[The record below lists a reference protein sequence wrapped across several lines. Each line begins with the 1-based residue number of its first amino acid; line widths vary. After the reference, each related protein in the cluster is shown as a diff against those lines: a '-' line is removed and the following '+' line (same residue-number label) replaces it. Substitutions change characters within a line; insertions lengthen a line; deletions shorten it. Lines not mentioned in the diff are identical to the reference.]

1 MTTPAGILHPLN
13 FTILSF
19 SEEEHDYHF
28 HVEAQDPNV
37 CPICGSM
44 NELVKFGKKDVS
56 YRDVPIHGKRVTL
69 WLQRRRYRCNACMG
83 TFRPTL
89 ADLDEKRQMTKRLVS
104 YVEKAVL
111 VRANTDLAREC
122 GIGEQTVRAIFA
134 DFSERHKDK
143 LDFVTPRVLGIDEL
157 YLQKVFRCVL
167 TNIEE
172 STVIELLPSRHL
184 ELVTKTF
191 AELSKKEDVEVLSID
206 MYRNYLDAGR
216 ASLPWAKPVVDKF
229 HVIKMAN
236 EALEQVRKGIK
247 KGLPE
252 KDRRI
257 LKNDRK
263 LMLMRRRDLTPAQEL
278 IVLEW
283 FDRIPQLGAAYEA
296 KEAFYKL
303 YEARD
308 IKDAIE
314 AYDEWRGKIPES
326 QAAIWNGI
334 AGTVERWRGPIF
346 NYFLMDKKVTNAFTE
361 AANRKMKDLNRS
373 ARGMSFEVFRAKVLF
388 AAKHKVVK
396 TKVRKSSPFY
406 SQGGMGMGR
415 MTISSIDTYEETIHD
430 YGTPISTVIE
440 LMNRDAV

>member
-19 SEEEHDYHF
+19 TEEEHDYHF
-28 HVEAQDPNV
+28 HVEAQDPKV
-37 CPICGSM
+37 CPSCGSLD
-44 NELVKFGKKDVS
+44 ELVKFGKKDVG

-69 WLQRRRYRCNACMG
+69 WLQRRRYRCNACLG
-83 TFRPTL
+83 TFRPLL
-89 ADLDEKRQMTKRLVS
+89 ADLDDKRQMTKRLVS

-111 VRANTDLAREC
+111 MRANTDLAREC

-134 DFSERHKDK
+134 DFSERQREH
-143 LDFVTPRVLGIDEL
+143 LNFVTPRVLGIDEL
-157 YLQKVFRCVL
+157 YLQRVFRCVL

-172 STVIELLPSRHL
+172 STVIDLLPSRQL

-191 AELSKKEDVEVLSID
+191 AELPDKEDIEVLSID
-206 MYRNYLDAGR
+206 MYRNYLEAGR

-236 EALEQVRKGIK
+236 EALENVRKSIK
-247 KGLPE
+247 KGLPDKE
-252 KDRRI
+252 RRI

-263 LMLMRRRDLTPAQEL
+263 LMLMRRHDLTPAQEL
-278 IVLEW
+278 IVAEW
-283 FDRIPQLGAAYEA
+283 FDRIPSLGAAYEA
-296 KEAFYKL
+296 KEGFYKL

-308 IKDAIE
+308 VKDALE
-314 AYDEWRGKIPES
+314 AYDEWRSKIPEG
-326 QAAIWNGI
+326 QAAIWKGI
-334 AGTVERWRGPIF
+334 AGTVDRWRGPIF
-346 NYFLMDKKVTNAFTE
+346 NYFLMDKRVTNAFTE
-361 AANRKMKDLNRS
+361 SANRKMKDLNRS

-396 TKVRKSSPFY
+396 TKVRKNSPFY
-406 SQGGMGMGR
+406 GGGGMGMGR
-415 MTISSIDTYEETIHD
+415 MTGFMMDEYEETIHD